1 MHMLPPHNI
10 NKIAQDPQV
19 CQKDIQ
25 ATLAK
30 KARQRLQTA
39 CLKIC
44 VLSVQDVF
52 FQQKFSTFEKS
63 EDWKRKE
70 KRMICPLLFHKCL

>member
-1 MHMLPPHNI
+1 MLIFMVTNDCKIVHWYFMHMLPPHNI

-44 VLSVQDVF
+44 VFSVQDGF
-52 FQQKFSTFEKS
+52 FQ
-63 EDWKRKE
+63 
-70 KRMICPLLFHKCL
+70 